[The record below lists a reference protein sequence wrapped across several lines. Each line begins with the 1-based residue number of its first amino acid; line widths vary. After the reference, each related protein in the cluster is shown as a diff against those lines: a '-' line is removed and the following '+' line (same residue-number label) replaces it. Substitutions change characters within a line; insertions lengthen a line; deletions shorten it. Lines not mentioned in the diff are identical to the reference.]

1 MDDVAGL
8 VHTAVLVEG
17 DSDRRAVEALARR
30 SGRDLAAEGVAVV
43 AIGGATNAS
52 HAVRRYGPAGRGLRL
67 AAVCDVAELGHFTRA
82 HDAWRTAASAGAPA
96 TGGLF
101 VCDADL
107 EDELIRA
114 FGTAAMVA
122 FVAAQGEATAFET
135 FQRQPFQRGRPLAA
149 QLRRFIG
156 TKSGRKIRY
165 GAALV
170 DALPLD
176 AIPAPLAGVLEFAGS
191 ASA

>member
-1 MDDVAGL
+1 MQELATH

-17 DSDRRAVEALARR
+17 DSDRLAVEALARR
-30 SGRDLAAEGVAVV
+30 HGRRLDTEGVAVV
-43 AIGGATNAS
+43 AIGGATNAG
-52 HAVRRYGPAGRGLRL
+52 HAARAYGPTGRDLRL
-67 AAVCDVAELGHFTRA
+67 AALCDAAEVGHFARA
-82 HDAWRTAASAGAPA
+82 HEPWRSAVAAGEPA
-96 TGGLF
+96 VGGLF

-114 FGTAAMVA
+114 IGTDAMVA
-122 FVAAQGEATAFET
+122 FIEAQGEGPAFDT
-135 FQRQPFQRGRPLAA
+135 FQRQPYQRGRPLAA

-170 DALPLD
+170 DTMPLQ
-176 AIPAPLAGVLEFAGS
+176 AIPAPLAGVVEFAGS
-191 ASA
+191 AST